1 MNENTMYNDLYVLAL
16 TNMKLSCTHMQPHTQ
31 GDQPTELLLVARG
44 WGLSCGF
51 ADWFIVFVV
60 T

>member
-1 MNENTMYNDLYVLAL
+1 MYNDLYVLAL